1 MSAHTRHRRERTEE
15 PEAPAESP
23 LTVVHDAERAF
34 AARVGRARV
43 AADAKVASARREA
56 ERILA
61 ASHEEA
67 RWDAERAAEDELART
82 RREVER
88 IEAEAEKQVAAIRRS
103 VARHLDDAAEA
114 IVAFVLPKPDAP
126 GDEGR
131 PAC

>member
-1 MSAHTRHRRERTEE
+1 MSVRTRHRRGRTEE

-23 LTVVHDAERAF
+23 LTEVHDAERAF

-43 AADAKVASARREA
+43 AADARVASARREA

-88 IEAEAEKQVAAIRRS
+88 IETEAQKQVAAIRRS
-103 VARHLDDAAEA
+103 MKRHLDDAAEA
-114 IVAFVLPKPDAP
+114 IVAFVLPKPGSPRD
-126 GDEGR
+126 DGR

>member
-1 MSAHTRHRRERTEE
+1 MSARTRHRRGTEE
-15 PEAPAESP
+15 PEVPADSP
-23 LTVVHDAERAF
+23 LEVVHEAERAF

-56 ERILA
+56 ARILA

-88 IEAEAEKQVAAIRRS
+88 IEAETEKQVAAIRRS
-103 VARHLDDAAEA
+103 AKRYLDDAAEA
-114 IVAFVLPKPDAP
+114 IVAFVLPTPGRS
-126 GDEGR
+126 GDEGG
-131 PAC
+131 PPC